1 MTDFLEK
8 LQPIDLLGERV
19 YRQLRSYLWSGNVR
33 WGEILRESVL
43 ASRLGVSRT
52 PVREALTRLAG
63 EGFLENRGR
72 SFAVPLL
79 TEDDIEEIYH
89 LRVLLE
95 TDAVRMAA
103 TAVKQQPS
111 RIKRVQE
118 ATAHAKRA
126 VSEGDDEGFIS
137 ANHDFRA
144 AWLALVRNRRLVAA
158 VELYAGLV
166 RSLQILSLGDRKRQ
180 VVVLE
185 YMERICQDMKSG
197 DSEKAAQ
204 TMLDYLS
211 IARAAMQES
220 LPAALENQAS

>member
-1 MTDFLEK
+1 MNDFLEK
-8 LQPIDLLGERV
+8 IQRIDLLGERV

-33 WGEILRESVL
+33 WGETLRESIL
-43 ASRLGVSRT
+43 AARLGVSRT

-79 TEDDIEEIYH
+79 TEEDIEEIYH

-103 TAVKQQPS
+103 AAVEQQPS

-118 ATAHAKRA
+118 ATEHAKRA
-126 VSEGDDEGFIS
+126 VRDGDDEGFIS
-137 ANHDFRA
+137 ANYDFRA
-144 AWLALVRNRRLVAA
+144 AWLALVQNRRLVAA

-180 VVVLE
+180 IVVLE
-185 YMERICQDMKSG
+185 SMEKICQDMKSG
-197 DSEKAAQ
+197 DAEKASQ
-204 TMLDYLS
+204 TMLHYLA
-211 IARAAMQES
+211 IARMAMLQS
-220 LPAALENQAS
+220 LPAALENQVS

>member
-103 TAVKQQPS
+103 TAAKQQPS

>member
-1 MTDFLEK
+1 MNDFLEK
-8 LQPIDLLGERV
+8 IPRIDLLGERV

-33 WGEILRESVL
+33 WGETLRESVL
-43 ASRLGVSRT
+43 ATRLGVSRT

-79 TEDDIEEIYH
+79 SEDDIEEICH

-95 TDAVRMAA
+95 TDAARMAA
-103 TAVKQQPS
+103 RAVREKPA
-111 RIKRVQE
+111 RIKPVQAAIE
-118 ATAHAKRA
+118 HARQA
-126 VSEGDDEGFIS
+126 VQDGDDEGFIS
-137 ANHDFRA
+137 SNHDFRA
-144 AWLALVRNRRLVAA
+144 AWLGLVQNRRLVGA

-166 RSLQILSLGDRKRQ
+166 RSLQILSLGDRQRQ

-197 DSEKAAQ
+197 DAEKAAQ

-211 IARAAMQES
+211 IARTAMQQS
-220 LPAALENQAS
+220 LPAALKNQAS